1 MFIRAMMCVMHKT
14 LGLSEEK
21 VFNYNF
27 DLCTYDG

>member
-1 MFIRAMMCVMHKT
+1 MAMMYVMHKA

-21 VFNYNF
+21 VFNYNI

>member
-1 MFIRAMMCVMHKT
+1 MFIRTMMCVMLKT

-21 VFNYNF
+21 VFNYNI